1 MIRLQTVLVI
11 LVIIAVAVWGVRSVA
26 SVDDGAGDE
35 STTAA
40 LQNTDTSTATVAAT
54 ETPRPTREPT
64 EEPSVEPTD
73 EPTEEPTA
81 EPTDEPTEEPTVEP
95 TAASPERLDPPDLDV
110 TAEAVVFDRG
120 SSGRLEIALTFDA
133 GEGAGYTEDILD
145 LLDDYGIK
153 GTFGVTGQW
162 AENNPELM
170 QRIVDE
176 GHQVLNHTYDHR
188 SFTGFSP
195 GTEPL
200 TPEERQD
207 QVLTTEDIILD
218 ITGYKSAPYFRY
230 PYNDYDAASL
240 VELDEI
246 GFPIIAGYTC
256 DSLGWFGYTAAEIA
270 EKCGVASDDGG
281 PGAVILMHVVQE
293 ADFEALPL
301 LIDEYLAADYGFV
314 TFEQIIQP

>member
-26 SVDDGAGDE
+26 SVDDGSDE
-35 STTAA
+35 ESATITLVNTT
-40 LQNTDTSTATVAAT
+40 TPTATVAAT

-64 EEPSVEPTD
+64 AEPTEESTEEPTD
-73 EPTEEPTA
+73 EPVE
-81 EPTDEPTEEPTVEP
+81 EPTEEPTV
-95 TAASPERLDPPDLDV
+95 ASPERPDPPDLDV
-110 TAEAVVFDRG
+110 SGEAVVFDRG

-176 GHQVLNHTYDHR
+176 GHQVLNHTYDHG

-195 GTEPL
+195 GTEAL
-200 TPEERQD
+200 TPEERKN
-207 QVLTTEDIILD
+207 QVLTTEDIIFD
-218 ITGYKSAPYFRY
+218 IAGYESAPYFRY

-246 GFPIIAGYTC
+246 GFSIIAGYTC

-301 LIDEYLAADYGFV
+301 IIDEYLAADYGFV